1 MQKLPLKAF
10 ALFSHQLRM
19 REVGLLIYI
28 GSSGIIE
35 EPRSGSPSPIW
46 QFFFPSHLWISLDSK
61 GTWYSHPWDLFRC
74 PSQNQYCSVRYFKWS
89 QESKWPSNQCFLNS
103 LGKMI
108 WRQNIRNHAKIDDC
122 KLNTRFKDEA
132 TSEYILVM
140 LRTLR
145 VL

>member
-1 MQKLPLKAF
+1 
-10 ALFSHQLRM
+10 M
-19 REVGLLIYI
+19 REIGLLIYI

-35 EPRSGSPSPIW
+35 EPHSGSPSLIW
-46 QFFFPSHLWISLDSK
+46 QFFFPFPLWVSLDSK

-74 PSQNQYCSVRYFKWS
+74 PSQNQYCSVRYYKWS

-108 WRQNIRNHAKIDDC
+108 WRQYIRNHAKIDDC
-122 KLNTRFKDEA
+122 KLNTRFKDES
-132 TSEYILVM
+132 TSEYILVI